1 MSIELPY
8 SLPCENVTPMV
19 AVGLGLLRDP
29 ARPGA
34 AGARPERDESDR
46 KFGLT
51 GTLAQFIQL
60 RWSAGVLLDNDPGDR
75 ACPT

>member
-34 AGARPERDESDR
+34 AGARPERDELDR
-46 KFGLT
+46 EVR
-51 GTLAQFIQL
+51 AY
-60 RWSAGVLLDNDPGDR
+60 RHAGAVHPAPMER
-75 ACPT
+75 RCPARQ